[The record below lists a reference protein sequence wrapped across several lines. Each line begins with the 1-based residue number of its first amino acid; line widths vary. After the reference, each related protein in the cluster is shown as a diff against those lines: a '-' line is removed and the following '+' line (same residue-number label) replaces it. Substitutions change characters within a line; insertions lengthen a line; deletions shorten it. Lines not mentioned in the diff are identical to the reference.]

1 MPNDNRSAAP
11 AAGTQTRA
19 ERRDTRSLVI
29 NGEILLYG
37 VIDPFD
43 YLCEFS
49 QGIRALDVMASLVEL
64 SSQPR
69 ISVRIN
75 SPGGAVM
82 EGLAIYNALVACGK
96 PVDVH
101 IDAMAA
107 SIASVIAMAGE
118 TITMAENASIMIHDV
133 AGGAWGS
140 SEDLRDMADEIDR
153 QRGIVADIY
162 SRRTGIPADE
172 MNALMMA
179 GDTYFS
185 AQEAVEKGF
194 ATAVAEPMRTAA
206 CALLTSAQLVSVN
219 ARPTTIRADRPD
231 QAAPA
236 ASHQGADMPQDNRG
250 GSNAAET
257 VNADAIRQEATQA
270 ERARVQSITANV
282 RAARLDLAFA
292 DELVREGLTVD
303 QANTRIIN
311 RFSEQQ
317 EQAEGNGTTVN
328 VDSRIHV
335 GADAS
340 DRWAEGARLGLLT
353 RASQSLGASLMTD
366 EERTAAR
373 NNEFVGLT
381 LSELARSYLSSRNIR
396 SGTMNRMDMVGR
408 AFTTR
413 NAAGLHSTSDFP
425 SILANTAYRAL
436 QNGYAEVDETFDR
449 FTARGTA
456 SDFRPISRIDL
467 NLFPGLDKVE
477 EGGEYKYGTIGDS
490 GVTVQIAT
498 YGKIFAITRQAI
510 INDDL
515 GMITRIPQRMGR
527 AAKRTIGNLVFAII
541 NGNPTMQDGTALF
554 HANHGNLLTGAAL
567 SADSLDTAR
576 AAMAKQ
582 KDPDNIAAALN
593 ISPRFLLV
601 PVALGGKARQIM
613 ASQTEPGQ
621 NNAALANRVAGMAE
635 VIADARLD
643 ASSATAWYLA
653 ADANSTD
660 TIEVTYLDGN
670 DTPFMDQKD
679 GWSVDGT
686 EFKVRLDAGVKA
698 LHWRGLSKNPGA

>member
-1 MPNDNRSAAP
+1 MPTTNRTR
-11 AAGTQTRA
+11 AAGSTTRA
-19 ERRDTRSLVI
+19 ERADTRSLVL
-29 NGEILLYG
+29 NGEILIYG
-37 VIDPFD
+37 VIDPFN
-43 YLCEFS
+43 YLGEFS
-49 QGIRALDVMASLVEL
+49 DGVRAIDIMASIAEL
-64 SSQPR
+64 IDQDR

-96 PVDVH
+96 PIDIH

-118 TITMAENASIMIHDV
+118 TISIADNASIMIHDV
-133 AGGAWGS
+133 SGGAWGDS
-140 SEDLRDMADEIDR
+140 DDLRSMAEEIDR
-153 QRGIVADIY
+153 QADIIVGIY
-162 SRRTGIPADE
+162 ARRTGLDPDDIRA
-172 MNALMMA
+172 MMA
-179 GDTYFS
+179 AETYMS
-185 AQEAVEKGF
+185 AQEALDKGF
-194 ATAVAEPMRTAA
+194 ATIVSETMRTAA
-206 CALLTSAQLVSVN
+206 CAVLTNDQFVRVN
-219 ARPTTIRADRPD
+219 AGPFQTRAHRPLP
-231 QAAPA
+231 AAPA
-236 ASHQGADMPQDNRG
+236 ASPQGATMPQENRG
-250 GSNAAET
+250 GSNAADT
-257 VNADAIRQEATQA
+257 ANLDAIRREATEA
-270 ERARVQSITANV
+270 ERARVQGITANV
-282 RAARLDLAFA
+282 RAARLDQAFA
-292 DELVREGLTVD
+292 DELIREGITVD

-317 EQAEGNGTTVN
+317 EQAEGDGGTVN
-328 VDSRIHV
+328 VDNRIRIE
-335 GADAS
+335 ADAT

-353 RASQSLGASLMTD
+353 RASQAIGAGLLTD
-366 EERTAAR
+366 EERSAAR

-381 LSELARSYLSSRNIR
+381 LSELARSYLSARNIR
-396 SGTMNRMDMVGR
+396 SGTMNRMEMVGR

-425 SILANTAYRAL
+425 NILANTAYRAL
-436 QNGYAEVDETFDR
+436 QNGYTEVEETFDR

-477 EGGEYKYGTIGDS
+477 EGAEYKYGTIGES
-490 GVTVQIAT
+490 GVSVQIAT
-498 YGKIFAITRQAI
+498 YGKMFAITRQAI

-554 HANHGNLLTGAAL
+554 HANHGNLLSAAAL
-567 SADSLDTAR
+567 SADSLDLAR

-582 KDPDNIAAALN
+582 RDPDNIAAALN
-593 ISPRFLLV
+593 IAPRYLLV
-601 PVALGGKARQIM
+601 PVAIGGKARQIM

-643 ASSATAWYLA
+643 AASATAWYLA
-653 ADANSTD
+653 ADPSSTD
-660 TIEVTYLDGN
+660 TIEVTYLDGI